1 MEDCT
6 VNIIH
11 HTSLN
16 QIQKKCRNKP
26 CKSYFIAISRH
37 KKKHSNTSTCVLDE
51 SSVDLKD
58 LTVGWMKA
66 PLI

>member
-1 MEDCT
+1 MEDYII
-6 VNIIH
+6 NIIH

-37 KKKHSNTSTCVLDE
+37 KKKHSDTSTYVLDE
-51 SSVDLKD
+51 ISVDLKA
-58 LTVGWMKA
+58 LIVGWMKA

>member
-37 KKKHSNTSTCVLDE
+37 KKKHNNTSTCVLGE
-51 SSVDLKD
+51 SSVDLKA

-66 PLI
+66 LLI